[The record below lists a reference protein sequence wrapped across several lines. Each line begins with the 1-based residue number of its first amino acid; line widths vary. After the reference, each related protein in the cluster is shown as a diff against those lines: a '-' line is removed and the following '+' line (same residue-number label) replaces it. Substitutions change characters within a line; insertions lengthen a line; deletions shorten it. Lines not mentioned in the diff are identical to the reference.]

1 MADLDI
7 ELTFDEFQEW
17 ALGQGADE
25 VLVRKW
31 ESNREVGN
39 HEHPFSVRAHVAQGE
54 MWLSIEGVTRHL
66 TQGDAFELNSHVW
79 HSEKYGP
86 EGATFWAARFN

>member
-1 MADLDI
+1 MNADI
-7 ELTFDEFQEW
+7 ELTFDEFREW
-17 ALGQGADE
+17 ALSQGADE
-25 VLVRKW
+25 VLVREW
-31 ESNREVGN
+31 EANREVGN

-54 MWLSIEGVTRHL
+54 MWLSIEGVTKHL

-86 EGATFWAARFN
+86 KGATFWAARFN